1 MKKVLVTGGTQFVSR
16 YIAEYYVS
24 KDYDVYVLNRNTR
37 VQSSGV
43 NLIEADRRSL
53 GDKLKK
59 CHFDVVFDVTAYS
72 ANDVDCL
79 LNGLGGFDDYIMI
92 SSSSVYPEYAPQP
105 FRETTPIGENRIWG
119 KYGMGKVEAERAL
132 QAKFPGAY
140 ILRPPYLYGPMNN
153 VYREAFVFDCA
164 IKERRFYIPKDGTLR
179 LQFFHVDDLCRFMD
193 VLIEKHPKQKVFNV
207 GNEKAVTVIDWVKAC
222 YKAAE
227 KKLELVNVYGDI
239 EQRNYFCFYDYDYY
253 LDVSRQKEL
262 MPTTKLL
269 EDGLRESL
277 EWYQSHQ
284 DMVNKKPYISYIDNN
299 INGATI

>member
-1 MKKVLVTGGTQFVSR
+1 
-16 YIAEYYVS
+16 
-24 KDYDVYVLNRNTR
+24 
-37 VQSSGV
+37 
-43 NLIEADRRSL
+43 
-53 GDKLKK
+53 
-59 CHFDVVFDVTAYS
+59 
-72 ANDVDCL
+72 
-79 LNGLGGFDDYIMI
+79 
-92 SSSSVYPEYAPQP
+92 
-105 FRETTPIGENRIWG
+105 
-119 KYGMGKVEAERAL
+119 MGKVEAERAL